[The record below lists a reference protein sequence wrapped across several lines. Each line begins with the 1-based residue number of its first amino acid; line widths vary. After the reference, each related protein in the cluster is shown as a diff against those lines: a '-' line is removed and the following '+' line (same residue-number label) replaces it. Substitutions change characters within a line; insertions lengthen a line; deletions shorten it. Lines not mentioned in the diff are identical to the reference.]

1 MEKKFEELKKCMDKR
16 FSQRDGSL
24 KEMGSALMEKF
35 SKELKS
41 EIKKEVG
48 EQNDKITRLEADK
61 AMLQEQIKN
70 LVTQNQRKQ
79 EDVEKLDQFGKRLC
93 L

>member
-24 KEMGSALMEKF
+24 KEMGSALMGKF
-35 SKELKS
+35 SKEVKS

>member
-16 FSQRDGSL
+16 FSQRDGLL

-35 SKELKS
+35 SKEVKS

>member
-1 MEKKFEELKKCMDKR
+1 MGKKFEELKKCMDKK
-16 FSQRDGSL
+16 FSQRDESL
-24 KEMGSALMEKF
+24 KEMGSALMEKI
-35 SKELKS
+35 SKEVKS

-70 LVTQNQRKQ
+70 LFTQNQRKQ
-79 EDVEKLDQFGKRLC
+79 EDVKKLDQFGKRLY